1 MKCPICNKDNVTIQ
15 AAVVKGMYLSE
26 RCDSCLIRQKPTD
39 FAAKWVRD
47 RQREDYRKD
56 MLQRYDFSDKNEIDH
71 DWAKAYPEQA
81 LNHFGKD
88 WRIVEYNEE
97 T

>member
-1 MKCPICNKDNVTIQ
+1 MRVFGWIGAPACGAPLLD
-15 AAVVKGMYLSE
+15 LSVGV
-26 RCDSCLIRQKPTD
+26 PTAQSYHLRSTR
-39 FAAKWVRD
+39 FQGVWLFPT
-47 RQREDYRKD
+47 QQYRKD

-88 WRIVEYNEE
+88 KLEDSRI
-97 T
+97 

>member
-1 MKCPICNKDNVTIQ
+1 MKCPICQRDNVTLQ
-15 AAVVKGMYLSE
+15 AAVVKGVYLSE
-26 RCDSCLIRQKPTD
+26 RCEGCLVRQKPGE

-56 MLQRYDFSDKNEIDH
+56 MLQRYDFSKKHEIDH

-81 LNHFGKD
+81 EHHFGKD
-88 WRIVEYNEE
+88 KLEDSRI
-97 T
+97 